1 MNRIVR
7 LAIAAALVV
16 APVAVQAQITGS
28 ISASATVA
36 TVFSFGT
43 PSNITFKSGAATNV
57 TPGSAATG
65 SGYIALT
72 RNVGVIYTL
81 PDAANTGRLSDGAA
95 TPTYLTPSYTCGVG
109 STSATIVSAFS
120 SCAPATGTTAVAT
133 LAAPTAT
140 TTEYVIFNGS
150 LLATQTD
157 IAPGVYSGTIRIT
170 ATAN

>member
-1 MNRIVR
+1 MNRIAR
-7 LAIAAALVV
+7 LTLAAALVIV
-16 APVAVQAQITGS
+16 PAAAQAQITGS
-28 ISASATVA
+28 IAASATVA

-43 PSNITFKSGAATNV
+43 PSGITFKSGVATNV
-57 TPGSAATG
+57 TPGSAASG

-81 PDAANTGRLSDGAA
+81 PDAANTGRLSDGAT
-95 TPTYLTPSYTCGVG
+95 TPTYLSPSYTCGVG
-109 STSATIVSAFS
+109 STSATIVSVFS
-120 SCAPATGTTAVAT
+120 SCTPATGTTAVAT

>member
-1 MNRIVR
+1 MNRIAR
-7 LAIAAALVV
+7 LAISAAFVV
-16 APVAVQAQITGS
+16 APVAAQAQITGS

-43 PSNITFKSGAATNV
+43 PSSITFKSGAATNV
-57 TPGSAATG
+57 TPGAAATG
-65 SGYIALT
+65 SGYIPLS

-81 PDAANTGRLSDGAA
+81 PDAANTGRLSNGAA
-95 TPTYLTPSYTCGVG
+95 TPTYLMPSYTCGVG
-109 STSATIVSAFS
+109 STSATIVSSFS
-120 SCAPATGTTAVAT
+120 TCTPATGTTAVAT
-133 LAAPTAT
+133 LGAPTAT

-157 IAPGVYSGTIRIT
+157 IAPGDYTGTIRIT